1 MTLFQRFILRCVAAV
16 MLVGLTAC
24 ATGPDAHPQDPL
36 EPWNRGVYRFNDVL
50 DTNVVK
56 PVAETYQEVTPD
68 PIRKGVS
75 NFFSNIRDVWSS
87 VNAALQ
93 LRPQEALENLFRVG
107 VNTTLGLGG
116 VLDVATEMGIPRT
129 RMDFGQTLGRWGVP
143 SGPYL
148 VLPLLGPSSVRDAT
162 GTGIQFR
169 LNEYTNFDDDHVQ
182 NSLTALEVVDTRAG
196 LLRAGTL
203 LNEAAIDKYSFVRD
217 FYLQRRQNQID
228 DLIEQGIGVRD
239 RAPAPA
245 TP

>member
-1 MTLFQRFILRCVAAV
+1 MTLFQRLFLRCVAAV
-16 MLVGLTAC
+16 MVVGLTAC

-50 DTNVVK
+50 DTNLVK

-68 PIRKGVS
+68 PVRKGVS
-75 NFFSNIRDVWSS
+75 NFFGNIRDVWSS
-87 VNAALQ
+87 VNAAMQ

-182 NSLTALEVVDTRAG
+182 NSLTALEIVNTRAG
-196 LLRAGTL
+196 LLRAGGL
-203 LNEAAIDKYSFVRD
+203 LDEAAIDKYSFVRD

-239 RAPAPA
+239 RAPAPV

>member
-1 MTLFQRFILRCVAAV
+1 MSLFQRWILRCVAAV
-16 MLVGLTAC
+16 MVLGLTAC
-24 ATGPDAHPQDPL
+24 ATGPDAHPKDPL

-68 PIRKGVS
+68 PVRKGVS
-75 NFFSNIRDVWSS
+75 NFFGNIRDVWSS

-93 LRPQEALENLFRVG
+93 LRPQEAVENLFRVG

-116 VLDVATEMGIPRT
+116 VLDVASEMGIPRT

-143 SGPYL
+143 AGPYL
-148 VLPLLGPSSVRDAT
+148 VLPLLGPSSVRDAA
-162 GTGIQFR
+162 GTGVQFR
-169 LNEYTNFDDDHVQ
+169 LNEYTNFDDENLQ
-182 NSLTALEVVDTRAG
+182 NSLTVLEIVDIRAG
-196 LLRAGTL
+196 LLRAGIL
-203 LNEAAIDKYSFVRD
+203 LDEAAIDKYSFVRD

-239 RAPAPA
+239 RAPAPTA
-245 TP
+245 P

>member
-1 MTLFQRFILRCVAAV
+1 MTLFPRLILRCMAAV
-16 MLVGLTAC
+16 MVAGLTAC

-56 PVAETYQEVTPD
+56 PVAETYQEFTPD
-68 PIRKGVS
+68 LVRKGVG

-116 VLDVATEMGIPRT
+116 VLDVATDMGIPRT
-129 RMDFGQTLGRWGVP
+129 RIDFGQTLGRWGVP
-143 SGPYL
+143 PGPYL

-196 LLRAGTL
+196 LLRAGNL

-228 DLIEQGIGVRD
+228 DLIDQGIGIRD
-239 RAPAPA
+239 RAPAPVA
-245 TP
+245 P